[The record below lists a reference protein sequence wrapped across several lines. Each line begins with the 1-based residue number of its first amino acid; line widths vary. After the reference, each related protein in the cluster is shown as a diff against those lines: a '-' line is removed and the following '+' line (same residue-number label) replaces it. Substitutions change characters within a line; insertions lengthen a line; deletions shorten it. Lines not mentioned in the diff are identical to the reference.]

1 MVLLLGLWKYSAH
14 PNYASEQGMWI
25 VFYLFSVAACGYHQ
39 FTFIGGLNLVFL
51 FSPSVDL
58 SEGITREKYSHY
70 STYLLETPRFA
81 SIYVLGPLFAFIAAS
96 PYLIWLHCCYFL
108 YILIVPSTFDK
119 KYIFRNSGWLWIVFV
134 PFENNDYLT
143 YLKVHS
149 LTTT

>member
-1 MVLLLGLWKYSAH
+1 
-14 PNYASEQGMWI
+14 MWI

-58 SEGITREKYSHY
+58 SEGITREKYSQY

-96 PYLIWLHCCYFL
+96 PYLIWLPFFL
-108 YILIVPSTFDK
+108 KLFNCGNHFFI
-119 KYIFRNSGWLWIVFV
+119 KYIFRNIAKSLKFRCSKKVRNFLPIFHS
-134 PFENNDYLT
+134 FLT
-143 YLKVHS
+143 LLSSVK
-149 LTTT
+149 L